1 MVDRYGLHNHP
12 TQKGVKVNNKG
23 VNIAAKAGSEV
34 QCVFA
39 GEVRKVFFFQGLG
52 NSVMVRHGAYLTI
65 YANLESV
72 FVREGEGVMEGSPI
86 GTVAKAASGQQA
98 TLHFEVW
105 KESDNLNPELW
116 IRR

>member
-1 MVDRYGLHNHP
+1 M
-12 TQKGVKVNNKG
+12 NNKG
-23 VNIAAKAGSEV
+23 VNMAAAAGSQV

-52 NSVMVRHGAYLTI
+52 NSVMGRHGSYLTI

-72 FVREGEGVMEGSPI
+72 FVREGEKVMEGTPI
-86 GTVAKAASGQQA
+86 GTVAKAAPGQQA

-105 KESDNLNPELW
+105 KESENLNPELW